1 MSVFPFEEDTSCSSI
16 DTFAAFPYAIDDLAL
31 AFNRKGM
38 KECLNE
44 LPPNRLVRTGG
55 YVAPSTYNPL
65 SDNRVL
71 LHLES
76 TDGDRVLLH
85 LESTDGD
92 LITLDEGSETQSEWE
107 VFSAHDPSLV
117 PLSGIVVICGAFLGT
132 HVLDTAINLK
142 VAREDVCVV
151 IALHACV
158 EKIAETPNLPG
169 LPTTDPAFA
178 DPRKF
183 EVSPLFFAHACRKFD
198 IKLCDYSQLSG
209 LKLLALRIEPLSSVR
224 DSSTVVH

>member
-16 DTFAAFPYAIDDLAL
+16 DTFAAFPYAIDHLAL
-31 AFNRKGM
+31 AFNRIGM
-38 KECLNE
+38 KECSYE
-44 LPPNRLVRTGG
+44 LSPNQLVRTGG
-55 YVAPSTYNPL
+55 YVASSTYNTL
-65 SDNRVL
+65 SDNRGL
-71 LHLES
+71 PHS
-76 TDGDRVLLH
+76 
-85 LESTDGD
+85 ESTDGD
-92 LITLDEGSETQSEWE
+92 LITLDERSGTQSEWE

-209 LKLLALRIEPLSSVR
+209 LKLLALGIEPLSSVR
-224 DSSTVVH
+224 GSSTGVH